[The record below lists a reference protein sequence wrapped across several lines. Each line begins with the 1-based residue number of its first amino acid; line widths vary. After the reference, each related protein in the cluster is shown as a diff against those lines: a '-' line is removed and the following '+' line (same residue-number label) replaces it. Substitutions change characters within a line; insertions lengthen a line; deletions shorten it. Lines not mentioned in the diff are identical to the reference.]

1 MPSVT
6 ATVIQWLLRT
16 TGTYKK
22 MFSGGP
28 GFAEIQAQALSVPSA
43 PSEKNRK
50 ACAISFSEFQG
61 RAVWTFDPKDGAAKG
76 TMLYWH
82 GGGYVYPASE
92 AHWDYLAYL
101 ASTHGIRSVAP
112 LYPLAPMD
120 EVGAITGFALDF
132 YRNFVAAQAGAPFT
146 MGGDSA
152 GGGLTA
158 ATVMGAR
165 DAGLALPARILLI
178 CPWLEAN
185 PNHPDQPGI
194 EPKDAILT
202 IRGIKEAAE
211 MYAGAAGL
219 ADPRVSP
226 IHGDWSGLP
235 PILSFGGGADILL
248 PDARAL
254 KAKLPAV
261 DYVEGAGLM
270 HDWPIFFFPESRAAQ
285 KRMAAFI
292 SG

>member
-101 ASTHGIRSVAP
+101 AATHGIRSVAP

-165 DAGLALPARILLI
+165 DAGLAIQTAPMILEGGAVDGDGTGLVAVTEQ
-178 CPWLEAN
+178 CLLN
-185 PNHPDQPGI
+185 PNRNPAWGQASI
-194 EPKDAILT
+194 ERELKDHL
-202 IRGIKEAAE
+202 
-211 MYAGAAGL
+211 
-219 ADPRVSP
+219 
-226 IHGDWSGLP
+226 
-235 PILSFGGGADILL
+235 GADTVIWLN
-248 PDARAL
+248 RG
-254 KAKLPAV
+254 V
-261 DYVEGAGLM
+261 DL
-270 HDWPIFFFPESRAAQ
+270 
-285 KRMAAFI
+285 
-292 SG
+292 

>member
-1 MPSVT
+1 MPSLT
-6 ATVIQWLLRT
+6 ATAIQWLLRT

-28 GFAEIQAQALSVPSA
+28 GFAEMQKQALSVPSV
-43 PSEKNRK
+43 PSNKNKK
-50 ACAISFSEFQG
+50 ACEVSESSFQG
-61 RAVWTFDPKDGAAKG
+61 RPVWTFTPKGEVKG

-82 GGGYVYPASE
+82 GGGYVYAASP
-92 AHWDYLAYL
+92 AHWDFLAYM
-101 ASTHGIRSVAP
+101 AATHGIRSVAP
-112 LYPLAPMD
+112 LYPLAPME
-120 EVGAITGFALDF
+120 EVGAITSFALDF
-132 YRNFVAAQAGAPFT
+132 YREFVAGQGGAPFT

-165 DAGLALPARILLI
+165 DAGLVLPEKLLLI
-178 CPWLEAN
+178 CPWLEVN
-185 PNHPDQPGI
+185 PTHPDQPGI

-202 IRGIKEAAE
+202 IRGIKEAGE
-211 MYAGAAGL
+211 MYAGAAGV

-226 IHGDWSGLP
+226 IRADWSGLP
-235 PILSFGGGADILL
+235 PILSFGGGSDILL
-248 PDARAL
+248 TDARAL
-254 KAKLPAV
+254 KAKVPSV